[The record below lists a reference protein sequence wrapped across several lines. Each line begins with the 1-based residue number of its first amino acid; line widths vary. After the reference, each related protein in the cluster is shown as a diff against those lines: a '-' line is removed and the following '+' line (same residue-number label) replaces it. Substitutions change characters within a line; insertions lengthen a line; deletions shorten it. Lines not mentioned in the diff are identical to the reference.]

1 MNLQSHLRQTLV
13 TTREFS
19 ERLLQAF
26 HTPEE
31 WTFQVHPQSN
41 HALWFAGH
49 IGNTDNFFVSVL
61 APDQSAPRTGFR
73 EKFGPGSQPTN
84 RPEDYPAAEEV
95 LSYLRERRGVLLSL
109 LDSMDDAR
117 LETRTPKGS
126 PEFIP
131 DFASVFRAA
140 GWHEG
145 VHAGQLTVVRR
156 ALGHPPL
163 MNGPPP
169 G

>member
-1 MNLQSHLRQTLV
+1 MSLKSHLRQALV
-13 TTREFS
+13 STREFS

-31 WTFQVHPQSN
+31 WTHQVHAQSN
-41 HALWFAGH
+41 HALWFVGH
-49 IGNTDNFFVSVL
+49 IGNTDNFFVGVI
-61 APDQSAPRTGFR
+61 APERAVPRAGYR
-73 EKFGPGSQPTN
+73 ERFGPGSQPTN
-84 RPEDYPAAEEV
+84 RPADYPAPDEV
-95 LSYLRERRGVLLSL
+95 LAYMRERRAVLLSL
-109 LDSMDDAR
+109 LDEMDEAR
-117 LETRTPKGS
+117 LETPTPKGS

-131 DFASVFRAA
+131 DFASVFRTA

-163 MNGPPP
+163 MGAAPS
-169 G
+169 